1 MGAKASDGKGVV
13 FGRDLLGYTVQNGQ
27 LHINEEEVPI
37 VQAIFHKYT
46 NEGKEH
52 GLLQMNF

>member
-1 MGAKASDGKGVV
+1 MKWGQKRQMEKGVV

-46 NEGKEH
+46 NEGNQK
-52 GLLQMNF
+52 NFHR